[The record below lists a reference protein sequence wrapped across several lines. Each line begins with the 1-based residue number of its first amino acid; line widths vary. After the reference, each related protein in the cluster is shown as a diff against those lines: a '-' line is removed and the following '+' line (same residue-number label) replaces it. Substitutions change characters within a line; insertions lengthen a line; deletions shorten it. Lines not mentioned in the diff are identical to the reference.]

1 MKYQRTDEIPVS
13 TKFLNCLS
21 EYQVCTRTI
30 KILEFKED
38 KFLEEQKVK
47 KAYQS
52 TMNVPKTIYI
62 LEYQNGPEKGL
73 DTWNREE

>member
-38 KFLEEQKVK
+38 KFLEEQKVR

-52 TMNVPKTIYI
+52 TMNVPKPYIYWSTKMD
-62 LEYQNGPEKGL
+62 LKK
-73 DTWNREE
+73 D

>member
-1 MKYQRTDEIPVS
+1 
-13 TKFLNCLS
+13 
-21 EYQVCTRTI
+21 
-30 KILEFKED
+30 LEFKED

-52 TMNVPKTIYI
+52 TMNVPKTIYL
-62 LEYQNGPEKGL
+62 LEYPNGPEKGI

>member
-13 TKFLNCLS
+13 NKVLRLLS

-30 KILEFKED
+30 KILKFKED
-38 KFLEEQKVK
+38 KFLEEQKTK

-52 TMNVPKTIYI
+52 TMNLPKTIYM
-62 LEYQNGPEKGL
+62 LEYQNGPETGL
-73 DTWNREE
+73 DTWNIEE